1 MKLPLPVVALLLS
14 TFLSSLAHAQEAAVP
29 AQENYAYLQR
39 MNVPAPVIQCV
50 AAFDRWVASAH
61 KYDAFIVPDRR
72 VLSAKV
78 DSDATVL
85 NGVNPVP
92 VDQVIAMRAFAKVHG
107 TSQWTRVASQCG
119 MLDGHVV
126 GVTLT
131 TLSPNVRPAIVR

>member
-1 MKLPLPVVALLLS
+1 MKLPLPIVALLLS
-14 TFLSSLAHAQEAAVP
+14 PFLSSLAHAQEASVP
-29 AQENYAYLQR
+29 AQEDYAYLQR

-72 VLSAKV
+72 VLTAKV
-78 DSDATVL
+78 DSATVL
-85 NGVNPVP
+85 TGVNPVP

-107 TSQWTRVASQCG
+107 TSQWTRVDSQCG

-126 GVTLT
+126 GVSLT
-131 TLSPNVRPAIVR
+131 TLSPNVRPNIVR